1 MYSEEGNE
9 SKLNYYSDP
18 EEVFEDAE
26 EEEEEEEGVEAF
38 EGEQEEEEEVEK
50 EPIGEAGSSL
60 LGRLWDTK
68 VISWDTS
75 ASTNLAEPDISNE
88 DVDGIRILKQGDEA
102 LVSIPVSPYTAI
114 QVL

>member
-26 EEEEEEEGVEAF
+26 EEEEVEEE
-38 EGEQEEEEEVEK
+38 EEEEEVEK
-50 EPIGEAGSSL
+50 EPIGEEGSSL

-75 ASTNLAEPDISNE
+75 TSTNLVEPEISNE

-102 LVSIPVSPYTAI
+102 LVSIYVSPATASI
-114 QVL
+114 LNHC